1 MCAPPPVSRVKMIPP
16 CTATGIVLHG
26 NPMLAQTAGEGI
38 PSWPASPR
46 PQQYAAPLAVN
57 AHVCAPPVDTATNE
71 KIETEMAALPDF
83 PSAVAVIVACPCA
96 MPRTNPVAS
105 TVTIAFCELAQLI
118 VRPVRTVPAPSYSVA
133 VSRCVAPV
141 TSAEAL
147 GDTVTDATDS
157 GSVVVGPSSPEH
169 AATKAKGSTKQ
180 RHGAIAYG
188 AERDLTMWSSE
199 NAVLDIASWSH
210 RVLPKQC
217 GLLPRCASDRLVFGA
232 RVVERG
238 NTIRYAPI
246 HRRVHFERNRGE
258 TVRPPVA
265 GTISCTWTS
274 HSISGMVRRRR
285 SLTCIVVLWLVPP
298 ASLAAQSSAWE
309 PLALV
314 ARTTASVRF
323 DPQGSS
329 NRDRVSIAPTVGA
342 MRRLSR
348 GMVRIELSL
357 VQKGFER
364 TQPTYRFTYLELPL
378 LLEFRGS
385 SERQA
390 VLPVVQLGLAP
401 SVALRCSVTYT
412 GVNGPYRGNCRETD
426 PLGFITPA
434 SMTDLGLVI
443 GAGLR
448 IRAGRQRVLLEV
460 RATRGLTS
468 YENQSRHR
476 VFSAG
481 VGLAFPQ
488 ER

>member
-1 MCAPPPVSRVKMIPP
+1 
-16 CTATGIVLHG
+16 
-26 NPMLAQTAGEGI
+26 
-38 PSWPASPR
+38 
-46 PQQYAAPLAVN
+46 
-57 AHVCAPPVDTATNE
+57 
-71 KIETEMAALPDF
+71 
-83 PSAVAVIVACPCA
+83 
-96 MPRTNPVAS
+96 
-105 TVTIAFCELAQLI
+105 
-118 VRPVRTVPAPSYSVA
+118 
-133 VSRCVAPV
+133 
-141 TSAEAL
+141 
-147 GDTVTDATDS
+147 
-157 GSVVVGPSSPEH
+157 
-169 AATKAKGSTKQ
+169 
-180 RHGAIAYG
+180 
-188 AERDLTMWSSE
+188 
-199 NAVLDIASWSH
+199 
-210 RVLPKQC
+210 
-217 GLLPRCASDRLVFGA
+217 
-232 RVVERG
+232 
-238 NTIRYAPI
+238 
-246 HRRVHFERNRGE
+246 
-258 TVRPPVA
+258 
-265 GTISCTWTS
+265 
-274 HSISGMVRRRR
+274 
-285 SLTCIVVLWLVPP
+285 VVLWLVPP

-314 ARTTASVRF
+314 ARTTATVRF

-448 IRAGRQRVLLEV
+448 IHAGRQRVLLEV